1 MADKSIMDEELND
14 EMIQDTETTDGAI
27 ESVDE
32 GLDSIQDDKMQD
44 IPDSDGEDESD
55 EDSEDEPDGEDES
68 DEDSEDEPDDE
79 DKLDEDSEDEPDDED
94 KPDEDS
100 EDELDDE
107 DKSDEDSEDEPDDED
122 KPDEDSEDEPDDED
136 EPDEDSE
143 DEPESQGTGA
153 DGDFNVPEGTKGDA
167 ESDTEDDFDM
177 SQFMDENGEI
187 DYAAMMQARMA
198 SGGVPSA
205 DIAGG
210 SKKTSH
216 GNPFKKFF
224 GAIGSG
230 IGSFIDNIK
239 ESSGIGSFFANI
251 HKSVFGSMKMSL
263 RISLGFGI
271 VIVVTALMAILN
283 ITGLHKIK
291 SNLEVIKNQSSDV
304 ATVAM
309 ELERD
314 ILTQNAYAALLINE
328 DMSDDID
335 KNVQK
340 INEIRSNFVGVLA
353 SYKEI
358 VSKDEDNITLQE
370 QVATSYFTYKQRVDS
385 LVNLVKSGDYSQVMD
400 MYNQAQA
407 ASDVMLTDNTS
418 IINNSNDALNKA
430 IEECNDT
437 YNSSIRTATTLC
449 AIALILTLLVALIL
463 LIDIMSNIKKFVKY
477 AGALSEGDLTYSI
490 KADSFDEFGL
500 LARSLNNAT
509 TSFRE
514 LMQTVIKASENLNE
528 VVSSCKGDCND
539 MSEYLD
545 DTASA
550 AQHLTSSME
559 STTTSTSDMQMA
571 SGEIKSAAEV
581 VATKAEDGVHLAN
594 GISSKATTL
603 SEQFN
608 KAHNDSIEMFDG
620 IKGNLEQSIQD
631 AKKVTQIK
639 NLADTILEI
648 TSQTNLIALNA
659 AIEAARAGEA
669 GRGFAVVSEEIRS
682 LAEKSKSAVEGIKKV
697 TDTVIASVE
706 QLIKQ
711 ADKLLRFMGDNV
723 LNDYEVMLKATHDYD
738 SDSISVNDMTSEL
751 SAISQQLAAT
761 VDNMVESINSVAKMS
776 EEGTQTTEIVE
787 SKVVDIANRAKG
799 ILEAIE
805 VVDETSDNLLKEV
818 RKFKVE

>member
-27 ESVDE
+27 ESVDK

-44 IPDSDGEDESD
+44 IPDSDDEDKSDEDSEDDSDDEDKSD
-55 EDSEDEPDGEDES
+55 EDSEDEP
-68 DEDSEDEPDDE
+68 
-79 DKLDEDSEDEPDDED
+79 
-94 KPDEDS
+94 
-100 EDELDDE
+100 DDE

-136 EPDEDSE
+136 KPDEDSEDEPDDEDKSDEDSE

-167 ESDTEDDFDM
+167 GSDTEDDFDM

-205 DIAGG
+205 DVAGG

-314 ILTQNAYAALLINE
+314 ILAQNAYAALLINE

-340 INEIRSNFVGVLA
+340 INEIRSDFVGVLA

-514 LMQTVIKASENLNE
+514 LMQTVIEASENLNE

-581 VATKAEDGVHLAN
+581 VAMKAEDGVHLAN

-723 LNDYEVMLKATHDYD
+723 LNDYEVMLKATQDYD

-787 SKVVDIANRAKG
+787 SKVVDIASRAKG

>member
-32 GLDSIQDDKMQD
+32 DLDSIQNDKMQD
-44 IPDSDGEDESD
+44 IPDSDGEDKSD
-55 EDSEDEPDGEDES
+55 EDSEDEA
-68 DEDSEDEPDDE
+68 
-79 DKLDEDSEDEPDDED
+79 DDED

-100 EDELDDE
+100 EDEADDE
-107 DKSDEDSEDEPDDED
+107 DKPDEDSEDEPDSEDKPDEDSEDEPDDED

-136 EPDEDSE
+136 KSDEDSE

-153 DGDFNVPEGTKGDA
+153 DGDFNVPEGTKSDA

-205 DIAGG
+205 DVAGG

-314 ILTQNAYAALLINE
+314 ILAQNAYAALLINE

-370 QVATSYFTYKQRVDS
+370 QVAMSYFTYKQRVDS

-581 VATKAEDGVHLAN
+581 VAMKAEDGVHLAN